1 MKRVFSRMFGSLR
14 SGLAT
19 GALLGLAVLLPVST
33 SAADAVKIEGSMGV
47 ANVTAGDT
55 DYKPAV
61 NATYDQVVK
70 LQVYY
75 HNQEDPASNK
85 AAENVRVKI
94 AMPTEA
100 GKAQKVSST
109 VKGDNTNEVKDEVT
123 VNLDRDDATLQYIPG
138 SAIWKHNTGSREAP
152 TITETKISDD
162 VVLGGQGVVLE
173 NQKPCY
179 EYASTVTVLA
189 RVMVPSVKVV
199 KESQLKADT
208 GKWSNNNT
216 AKPGDTMK
224 YIISYQ
230 NTGNTEQKQVVIR
243 DSLPA
248 KLELVPG
255 TTKVYNASNG
265 EGTAITNDNITN
277 GGVVIGNYGPGAN
290 AYVIFEAKIAA
301 ADQLTCGSN
310 ELRNVG
316 VVRPEGMNEYYNT
329 AVTTVKRDCAGTGAA
344 TPAYSCDLL
353 TVTKG
358 DGRKVA
364 AKVDYS
370 ATNGAKL
377 KNVTYDFGDGSTPL
391 TTDKTTVDYTY
402 QKDGNFTVTAK
413 LVVTANNK
421 DETVT
426 SAACAKPVSY
436 TTPAAPVA
444 TEELPATGAGSVI
457 GLFVATS
464 IVGFI
469 GHRLFLSRRLSN

>member
-1 MKRVFSRMFGSLR
+1 MKQVFARMFGSLR
-14 SGLAT
+14 SGIAT

-33 SAADAVKIEGSMGV
+33 SAAEAVKMEGSLGV

-55 DYKPAV
+55 DYKEAV

-75 HNQEDPASNK
+75 HNQEDPESNK
-85 AAENVRVKI
+85 VAENVRVKI

-100 GKAQKVSST
+100 GKAQKIST
-109 VKGDNTNEVKDEVT
+109 SIKGDNTNEVKDEAT
-123 VNLDRDDATLQYIPG
+123 VNLDREDATLQYIPG
-138 SAIWKHNTGSREAP
+138 SAVWKHNTGSREAP
-152 TITETKISDD
+152 TVTETKISDD

-179 EYASTVTVLA
+179 EYAATVTVLA
-189 RVMVPSVKVV
+189 RVMVPGVKVV
-199 KESQLKADT
+199 KESQLKTDT

-255 TTKVYNASNG
+255 TTKVYNASNS
-265 EGTAITNDNITN
+265 EGTALANDNITN

-301 ADQLTCGSN
+301 ADQLTCGTN
-310 ELRNVG
+310 EFRNVG
-316 VVRPEGMNEYYNT
+316 AARPEGMSEHYNT
-329 AVTTVKRDCAGTGAA
+329 AVTTVKRECAIAAA

-353 TVTKG
+353 TVTKA
-358 DGRKVA
+358 DGHKIS

-377 KNVTYDFGDGSTPL
+377 KSVTYDFGDGSTPL

-426 SAACAKPVSY
+426 SATCAKPVSFAAP
-436 TTPAAPVA
+436 TTPAAA
-444 TEELPATGAGSVI
+444 ELPATGAGSVV
-457 GLFVATS
+457 GLFAATS

-469 GHRLFLSRRLSN
+469 GHRLFLSRRLTR